1 MVLKKLFL
9 QFCLPVANLF
19 VIVIESDLKPFNSK
33 HVITSKELFI
43 SFYLDEVEYKRLIN
57 VVLTES
63 HRFRFKKGLR
73 LKLDEN
79 EIFDV
84 TSACLL
90 KLLEQIHKKESKG
103 ELIHDVSAY
112 YARSFEHELYI
123 YLNQQN
129 KNRNRSVYLG
139 DFTGFEVE
147 NEQDD
152 NPLLKET
159 LDSITENILTLN
171 EKERLII
178 KMQFSDALLQK
189 EIGEIL
195 NMSAD
200 SVKTTLFRAMKKL
213 RKLLAAKRNTK

>member
-1 MVLKKLFL
+1 
-9 QFCLPVANLF
+9 
-19 VIVIESDLKPFNSK
+19 
-33 HVITSKELFI
+33 
-43 SFYLDEVEYKRLIN
+43 
-57 VVLTES
+57 
-63 HRFRFKKGLR
+63 
-73 LKLDEN
+73 
-79 EIFDV
+79 
-84 TSACLL
+84 
-90 KLLEQIHKKESKG
+90 
-103 ELIHDVSAY
+103 
-112 YARSFEHELYI
+112 LYI

-152 NPLLKET
+152 NQLFEET
-159 LDSITENILTLN
+159 LESVTEDILTLN